1 MNDQRRQGIERGT
14 GGAPLRPAKR
24 TTRIGK
30 ALEAAADESAYLAD
44 DRKAEIRICAGTACH
59 ASGRVALRKALDKA
73 LAERNLSDEVA
84 VVETGCHGF
93 CEEGPIVVVRP
104 QGLFYP
110 RLKPKDIADIVDT
123 SVVGDGIVDR
133 LLYKDPATGEPLA
146 HERDIPFYA
155 LQERIVLAL
164 NGKIDPYSID
174 DYFAHGGYTALAK
187 VLQDADPMG
196 VIDAV
201 EASGLRGR
209 GGAGFPTGRKW
220 RFCRGNPGDVHY
232 VICNADEGDPG
243 AFMDRSVLE
252 GNPHSVIEGMT
263 IAAYAIGADSGPVEG
278 YVYVRHEYPF
288 AVERLR
294 AALAQARERGL
305 LGDDILGSGFSF
317 DIRINQGAGAF
328 VCGES
333 TALTASIEGHRG
345 MPRGKHIRTVA
356 QGLWGQPTNLNNV
369 ESYANVPWIINHG
382 AEAFAAKGTETSKGT
397 KIFSLTGKV
406 VNGGLIEV
414 PMGATLRHVIFDI
427 GGGMLPGREF
437 KAVQLGGPSG
447 GCLPAS
453 LLDDPIDFE
462 SLVAAGSMMGS
473 GGMVVVD
480 DSTCMV
486 DFVKFFLTFTAE
498 ESCGKCVP
506 CRVGSQRLLEILER
520 VSDGQGTLDDLDR
533 LETLS
538 DDIIEGSLCQL
549 GGSAPNPVLSTLRY
563 FRDEVEAHIVEH
575 RCPAKVCRPLI
586 KYTIDPDACTGCHV
600 CFGACPTQAISGER
614 KKAHAI
620 DQKLCIK
627 CDTCRQVCKFDAVP
641 VVDAH
646 PALIE
651 GRQQ

>member
-1 MNDQRRQGIERGT
+1 MS
-14 GGAPLRPAKR
+14 PVAKL
-24 TTRIGK
+24 TKIDK
-30 ALEAAADESAYLAD
+30 ALKAKADQSAYLAGD
-44 DRKAEIRICAGTACH
+44 EKTEIRICAGTACH
-59 ASGRVALRKALDKA
+59 ASGRVALRKAVEKT
-73 LAERNLSDEVA
+73 LAERGLTDKVA

-110 RLKPKDIADIVDT
+110 RLKPKDIEEIVAT
-123 SVVGDGIVDR
+123 SVVGDGIVER
-133 LLYKDPATGEPLA
+133 LLYKDPQTGEALA
-146 HERDIPFYA
+146 HEKDIAFYA

-164 NGKIDPYSID
+164 NGKIDPYSLD
-174 DYFAHGGYTALAK
+174 DYLNHGGYIALAK
-187 VLQDADPMG
+187 VLNAADPEA
-196 VIDAV
+196 VIDEV
-201 EASGLRGR
+201 ENSGLRGR
-209 GGAGFPTGRKW
+209 GGAGFPTGKKW
-220 RFCRGNPGDVHY
+220 RFCRANPGEKHY

-252 GNPHSVIEGMT
+252 GNPHSVIEGMI
-263 IAAYAIGADSGPVEG
+263 IAAYAIGAGNGPVEG

-288 AVERLR
+288 AVQRLR
-294 AALAQARERGL
+294 HALETAREKNL

-356 QGLWGQPTNLNNV
+356 HGLWGQPTNLNNV
-369 ESYANVPWIINHG
+369 ESYANVPWIVNHG
-382 AEAFAAKGTETSKGT
+382 AEAFSAKGTATSKGT

-414 PMGATLRHVIFDI
+414 PMGATLRQVIFAI

-453 LLDDPIDFE
+453 LLDEPIDFE

-480 DSTCMV
+480 DTTCMV
-486 DFVKFFLTFTAE
+486 DFAKFFLKFTAE

-506 CRVGSQRLLEILER
+506 CRVGTQRMLEILER
-520 VSDGQGTLDDLDR
+520 ISAGEASIDDVEL
-533 LETLS
+533 LEQLA

-563 FRDEVEAHIVEH
+563 FRDEVMAHVVER

-586 KYTIDPDACTGCHV
+586 RYTIDADACTGCHV
-600 CFGACPTQAISGER
+600 CLGACPTKAISGER
-614 KKAHAI
+614 KQLHVI
-620 DQKLCIK
+620 DQKLCIQ
-627 CDTCRQVCKFDAVP
+627 CDTCRQVCKFDAIP
-641 VVDAH
+641 VETGIFAM
-646 PALIE
+646 AE